1 MLFVITEIH
10 LLLSKNCDKGKN
22 LVNIDKSRFTMN
34 SILTF
39 KKIRYFISFKTVIT
53 HFTIGDV
60 S

>member
-39 KKIRYFISFKTVIT
+39 KKSDTSFHSKQLLLILQ
-53 HFTIGDV
+53 
-60 S
+60 